1 MPVGRKHIPAKDYA
15 DETSDAYDQTVRFV
29 RSWLFNVKEQ
39 PEIDQSKSR
48 KTAVLDVGDF
58 VLMLRPE
65 YAADRPGVISKK
77 LLRLTFDVAYQI
89 HHKLN
94 EQSIVVRSAGTQEEP
109 VGFSN
114 PVNLG
119 RLIRAHTWTVR
130 EPEGASEKRL
140 EVLQE
145 DEVTWSAAKVIG
157 NGFDTSVQVQYDGSE
172 DKVWVDLAK
181 EQYRWVI

>member
-1 MPVGRKHIPAKDYA
+1 
-15 DETSDAYDQTVRFV
+15 
-29 RSWLFNVKEQ
+29 VKEQ
-39 PEIDQSKSR
+39 REIGQSKSR
-48 KTAVLDVGDF
+48 KTAVLEVGDF
-58 VLMLRPE
+58 VLVLRPE

-77 LLRLTFDVAYQI
+77 LLHRTFDVVYQV

-94 EQSIVVRSAGTQEEP
+94 DQSYVLKSAGTQEEP

-145 DEVTWSAAKVIG
+145 DEVTWRAAKVLG
-157 NGFDTSVQVQYDGSE
+157 YGYDTSLQVQYDDE
-172 DKVWVDLAK
+172 DGKVWLDLAK
-181 EQYRWVI
+181 EEYRWVV